1 MDRSEFLKTLGTG
14 TMAVCAVCGMI
25 SCSEEED
32 PVPPPSGFDITLNI
46 EESANAALK
55 TVGGSII
62 KDNLIIA
69 RTGTNTFVA
78 LSKSCTHAG
87 VTVNYD
93 HPNTRFVCNAHGSV
107 FSTTG
112 SVLEGPANR
121 ALTKFKTE
129 FNSPNLRVFA

>member
-1 MDRSEFLKTLGTG
+1 
-14 TMAVCAVCGMI
+14 MAVCAVCGMI

-93 HPNTRFVCNAHGSV
+93 HPNTRFVCNEHGSV

>member
-1 MDRSEFLKTLGTG
+1 
-14 TMAVCAVCGMI
+14 MAVCAVCGMI

>member
-1 MDRSEFLKTLGTG
+1 
-14 TMAVCAVCGMI
+14 MAVCAVCGMI
-25 SCSEEED
+25 SCSEDED
-32 PVPPPSGFDITLNI
+32 PVPPPSGFDLTLNI
-46 EESANAALK
+46 EDSANAALK

-93 HPNTRFVCNAHGSV
+93 HPNSRFVCDAHGSI
-107 FSTTG
+107 FSISG
-112 SVLEGPANR
+112 AVEKGPANR

-129 FNSPNLRVFA
+129 FNSPNLRIFA